1 MEYGYIFLTDEEESK
16 IINVSLSTIKRM
28 HKSLQDKGLLDI
40 MYIDGKRVK
49 RFNLKKLQLW

>member
-49 RFNLKKLQLW
+49 RFNLKKLQL